1 MISTVEICGPGAL
14 SDAILPVVIGVL
26 NIANEKAPGRG
37 AELVATELSIPI
49 ESLLAASDCDGS
61 PGSIG
66 KAAIALSDGPARRI
80 LFVGLGDKPDA
91 VMLGKVSMLASADEG
106 AISTLALEASNQ
118 DEAVHAIVEGYLI
131 GRYRPGRPG
140 ADADSKLKVVTANP
154 EKIAPETITRATDSA
169 RTVNWVRSLVD
180 SPPGELTPPKFA
192 DAILQLAENANVRAE
207 LWDAKALRQRGF
219 GGTLAVGA
227 ASPFE
232 PCAVVISNEGS
243 SKTKIGLTGKGITF
257 DSGGINLKKNPSEL
271 VWMKSDMA
279 AGAAVAASSIEAI
292 RRNPGLN
299 LTAVIPIAE
308 NMIGPGAVRP
318 GDVISHPRG
327 RTTEVADTDSEGRI
341 ILADAID
348 WLCSQSLD
356 LIVDV
361 GTLTDGGGV
370 GPELWGCWSAS
381 AEQFLPKL
389 LESGQTAGE
398 PGWHLPLRDSY
409 ASILES
415 RIADSINAPLDRP
428 DIGLTAATFLRG
440 FVGPQPWIH
449 IDNGSTAWQEFDLF
463 PWRVGPT
470 GSPVRA
476 LVRFLAGLD

>member
-14 SDAILPVVIGVL
+14 SDARSPIVIGVL

-37 AELVATELSIPI
+37 AELAATELGISI
-49 ESLLAASDCDGS
+49 ESLLAVSDCDGS

-66 KAAIALSDGPARRI
+66 RAAIALAGQSVHRI
-80 LFVGLGDKPDA
+80 LFIGLGDKPDA
-91 VMLGKVSMLASADEG
+91 VLLGKASMLASAHGG
-106 AISTLALEASNQ
+106 AVSTLALEIPNQ
-118 DEAVHAIVEGYLI
+118 NEAVRAIVEGHLI
-131 GRYRPGRPG
+131 GRYRPGHSE
-140 ADADSKLKVVTANP
+140 ADADPTLKVVTANP
-154 EKIAPETITRATDSA
+154 EKVAAETVSRATDSA
-169 RTVNWVRSLVD
+169 TAVNWVRSLVD
-180 SPPGELTPPKFA
+180 SPSGELTPPKFA
-192 DAILQLAENANVRAE
+192 DAILQLAKKANVRAE
-207 LWDAKALRQRGF
+207 LWDAKALHERGF

-232 PCAVVISNEGS
+232 PCAVVISNQGS
-243 SKTKIGLTGKGITF
+243 SKTKIGLAGKGITF

-279 AGAAVAASSIEAI
+279 AGAAVAASAIEAI
-292 RRNPGLN
+292 RRNPDLN

-308 NMIGPGAVRP
+308 NMIGAGAIRP

-348 WLCSQSLD
+348 WLCSQSID
-356 LIVDV
+356 LVVDV

-381 AEQFLPKL
+381 AEEYLPRL
-389 LESGQTAGE
+389 LESGQEAGE

-428 DIGLTAATFLRG
+428 DTGQTAATFLRG
-440 FVGPQPWIH
+440 FVGQQPWIH

-476 LVRFLAGLD
+476 LIRFLADLD